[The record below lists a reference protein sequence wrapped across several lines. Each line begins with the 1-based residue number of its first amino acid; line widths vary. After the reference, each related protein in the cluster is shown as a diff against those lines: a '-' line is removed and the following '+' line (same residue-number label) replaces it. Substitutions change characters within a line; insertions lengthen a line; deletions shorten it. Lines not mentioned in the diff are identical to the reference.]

1 MGNKVFLSLV
11 FSCFVCA
18 IEAQQCGYGKSSF
31 SAFAVGG
38 GDSKKGNWPWIVAL
52 IHIESKQF
60 FCGGSLVSA
69 KHVLS
74 GEIAK
79 VI

>member
-1 MGNKVFLSLV
+1 MGNKIFLSLV
-11 FSCFVCA
+11 LSCLVCA

-31 SAFAVGG
+31 SPFVVGG
-38 GDSKKGNWPWIVAL
+38 GASKKGNWPWIVAL
-52 IHIESKQF
+52 THKMNNQF

-79 VI
+79 II